1 MVGDHC
7 LTEKRWGFYEQARGL
22 GLLFDRRDPVRLSE
36 AAFVAAYRAIERAR
50 NEASRCRCEHPQA
63 EHTDGAGRCSA
74 IVVGEAHSAARCSCR
89 RFRLREDTRELGPLN
104 EALAWLESI
113 NLAQ

>member
-1 MVGDHC
+1 M
-7 LTEKRWGFYEQARGL
+7 
-22 GLLFDRRDPVRLSE
+22 RLSE

-50 NEASRCRCEHPQA
+50 NQASRCTCEHPQA
-63 EHTDGAGRCSA
+63 EHTDGRCSA

-89 RFRLREDTRELGPLN
+89 RFRLRDSRELGPLN